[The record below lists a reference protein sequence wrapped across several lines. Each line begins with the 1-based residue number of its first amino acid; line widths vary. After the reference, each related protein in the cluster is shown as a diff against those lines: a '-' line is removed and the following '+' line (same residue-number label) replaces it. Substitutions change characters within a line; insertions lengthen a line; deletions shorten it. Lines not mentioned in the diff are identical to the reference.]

1 MREYKIEARASVP
14 YAMYIKANSNEE
26 ARKIAEEKAK
36 SYENSCLKHRHYINN
51 KAGGTINGVNEDTDY
66 DSWSMRVD
74 DYGLQIES
82 VNPVCRRPFIPN
94 FDD

>member
-14 YAMYIKANSNEE
+14 YAMYIKANSDEE
-26 ARKIAEEKAK
+26 AREIAEKKAE
-36 SYENSCLKHRHYINN
+36 SYQRTAMERAKETNPN
-51 KAGGTINGVNEDTDY
+51 TDY

-82 VNPVCRRPFIPN
+82 VDPVCRRPFIPN

>member
-1 MREYKIEARASVP
+1 MEEYKIEARASVP
-14 YAMYIKANSNEE
+14 YAMYIKANSDQE
-26 ARKIAEEKAK
+26 ARDIAERKAESFCRASTDR
-36 SYENSCLKHRHYINN
+36 SYNN
-51 KAGGTINGVNEDTDY
+51 PNYSRDTDY

-74 DYGLQIES
+74 DFGLEIES

>member
-1 MREYKIEARASVP
+1 MREHKIEARASVP
-14 YAMYIKANSNEE
+14 YAMYIKANSCAD
-26 ARKIAEEKAK
+26 ARRIAERKAERYQRTDMECAK
-36 SYENSCLKHRHYINN
+36 EADPN
-51 KAGGTINGVNEDTDY
+51 TDY

-82 VNPVCRRPFIPN
+82 VDPVCRRPFIPN

>member
-1 MREYKIEARASVP
+1 MEEYKIEARASVP

-26 ARKIAEEKAK
+26 ARKIAEKKAE
-36 SYENSCLKHRHYINN
+36 SYQRTAMERAKNEITNS
-51 KAGGTINGVNEDTDY
+51 Y

-74 DYGLQIES
+74 DFGLEIES

-94 FDD
+94 FND

>member
-14 YAMYIKANSNEE
+14 YAMYIKANSCAD
-26 ARKIAEEKAK
+26 ARRIAERKAE
-36 SYENSCLKHRHYINN
+36 SYQRTDMECGKEADPN
-51 KAGGTINGVNEDTDY
+51 TDY

-82 VNPVCRRPFIPN
+82 IDPVCRRPFIPN

>member
-1 MREYKIEARASVP
+1 MREYKIEATASVP
-14 YAMYIKANSNEE
+14 YAMYIKANSCAD
-26 ARKIAEEKAK
+26 ARRIAERKAE
-36 SYENSCLKHRHYINN
+36 SYQRTDMECAKEADPN
-51 KAGGTINGVNEDTDY
+51 TDY

-82 VNPVCRRPFIPN
+82 VDPVCRRPFIPN

>member
-14 YAMYIKANSNEE
+14 YAMYIKATSCAD
-26 ARKIAEEKAK
+26 ARRIAERKAE
-36 SYENSCLKHRHYINN
+36 SYQRTDMECAKEADPN
-51 KAGGTINGVNEDTDY
+51 TDY

-82 VNPVCRRPFIPN
+82 VDPVCRRPFIPN

>member
-26 ARKIAEEKAK
+26 ARKIAEKKAE
-36 SYENSCLKHRHYINN
+36 SYQRTDMECAKETNPN
-51 KAGGTINGVNEDTDY
+51 TDY
-66 DSWSMRVD
+66 DNWSMRVD
-74 DYGLQIES
+74 DFGLQIES
-82 VNPVCRRPFIPN
+82 VNRVCRRPFILN

>member
-1 MREYKIEARASVP
+1 MREYKIEAKASVP
-14 YAMYIKANSNEE
+14 YAMYIKANSCAD
-26 ARKIAEEKAK
+26 ARRIAERKAE
-36 SYENSCLKHRHYINN
+36 SYQRTDMERTKEADPN
-51 KAGGTINGVNEDTDY
+51 TDY

-82 VNPVCRRPFIPN
+82 VDPVCRRPFIPN